1 MDQHLDN
8 RLYLA
13 DSLRTAVRVCLAAIP
28 YMDEALS
35 DLGTLSFLALHLLSA
50 SERHSSVIVELL
62 CLIERMQE
70 LQTEVQ
76 GLI

>member
-1 MDQHLDN
+1 MDHQLDI
-8 RLYLA
+8 RLDLE

-28 YMDEALS
+28 YTDEALS
-35 DLGTLSFLALHLLSA
+35 DLGTLSFIASHLLSA
-50 SERHSSVIVELL
+50 SERHSSVIMELL